1 MMHCKLILR
10 MDGDVLQSLVMEP
23 YTDQVEEER
32 TGLIMDLL
40 IVEEEEGTQH
50 QWIMEIIT
58 HMDG

>member
-32 TGLIMDLL
+32 IGLIMDLL
-40 IVEEEEGTQH
+40 IV
-50 QWIMEIIT
+50 
-58 HMDG
+58 